1 METVLNFVIAHAD
14 NVCMLLMAAVGSCGF
29 VWIKTSFDRKMDGL
43 EFSLNKKIDGV
54 DHKIDMVES
63 SLHRRIDGVESS
75 LSAQIKELKYN
86 DFAHLN
92 GTIEI
97 LIHTLEKNG
106 ALQPEDKAFL
116 DSRLAHS

>member
-1 METVLNFVIAHAD
+1 METLLSYIIDPDNIRMVLLAVFGWSGY
-14 NVCMLLMAAVGSCGF
+14 MLMGRRM
-29 VWIKTSFDRKMDGL
+29 DR
-43 EFSLNKKIDGV
+43 I

-63 SLHRRIDGVESS
+63 SLNRRIDGVESS

-92 GTIEI
+92 GAIEI

-106 ALQPEDKAFL
+106 ALQPEDKAFI
-116 DSRLAHS
+116 DSRLSH